1 MKKTMFRRFAA
12 VLLTLLMALSTLVP
26 AFAAD
31 AKAIPGTVT
40 TQVRD
45 E

>member
-26 AFAAD
+26 AFAA
-31 AKAIPGTVT
+31 
-40 TQVRD
+40 RD